1 MREVVLDTETTGLDF
16 KKGDRIIEVG
26 CVELINHVQTNKTLQ
41 FYCSVDKIMSEG
53 AQKVHG
59 LTNEFLSSYPNF
71 KDQSEKL
78 LNFLKDDVLIIHNAD
93 FDLGFLNNELKI
105 IGNPPLNNQVVDTVS
120 LARKTLNSRIA
131 NLDYLCK
138 RFGIDLSNRSLHGAL
153 LDSQLL
159 AEVYLELRGGKQ
171 ISMNLAADLDQKKEE
186 LKIKDN
192 TKINFHQIKLSED
205 DNKQHKLLL
214 NQIKN
219 PLWQKIDY

>member
-16 KKGDRIIEVG
+16 NKGDRIIEVG

-59 LTNEFLSSYPNF
+59 LTNQFLKSYPSF
-71 KDQSEKL
+71 KEQSQKL

-105 IGNPPLNNQVVDTVS
+105 IGSPPLNNQVVDTVS

-171 ISMNLAADLDQKKEE
+171 ISMNLVTGLDQKKEE
-186 LKIKDN
+186 SKIKGHAK
-192 TKINFHQIKLSED
+192 TNFHQIKLSED
-205 DNKQHKLLL
+205 DTKQHKLLL

>member
-16 KKGDRIIEVG
+16 NKGDRIIEVG

-59 LTNEFLSSYPNF
+59 LTNQFLKSYPSF
-71 KDQSEKL
+71 KEQSQKL

-105 IGNPPLNNQVVDTVS
+105 IGSPPLNNQVVDTVS

-171 ISMNLAADLDQKKEE
+171 MSMNLVTGLDQKKEE
-186 LKIKDN
+186 SKIKGN
-192 TKINFHQIKLSED
+192 AKTNFHQIKLSED
-205 DNKQHKLLL
+205 DTKQHKLLL